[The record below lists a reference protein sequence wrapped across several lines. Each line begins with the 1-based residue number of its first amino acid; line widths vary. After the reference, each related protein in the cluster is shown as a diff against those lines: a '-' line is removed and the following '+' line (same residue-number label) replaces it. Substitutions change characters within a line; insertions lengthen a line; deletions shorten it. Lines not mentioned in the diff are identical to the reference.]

1 MNVHRIILLFVL
13 VVFINCQSQNKTI
26 ITKIDKKYLFENVI
40 GKDAQ
45 LIDVRTAEEYEIGKI
60 DDAINF
66 DVNQSNSFLQ
76 QIKALDKSKPVYVY
90 CKVGGRSNRAAKILN
105 KEGFAQIFD
114 YSGGYN
120 DWVSN

>member
-26 ITKIDKKYLFENVI
+26 ITKIDKEYLFENVI

-105 KEGFAQIFD
+105 KEGFTQIFD